1 MQPAVSFHNVRH
13 GAERGEAQINAFRT
27 HPAVKEKCPQPWT
40 FRRSQPGGLALGRSR
55 GRLCGSVELLLL
67 FSLCLHFVAGCA
79 TQPEKANDRMKKDEQ
94 GVRQW
99 FERWMKA
106 TKEGDLQL
114 ARSLIADDAIF
125 LVPGAGRMDKE
136 SFAAAATATDPNV
149 DFELD
154 CSIQEI
160 EILGDHAWLWTK
172 MSLTVTDRRSNS
184 RSLMAGHSLSI
195 LKRQGDGWVVIRDAN
210 TMVAVKQD

>member
-1 MQPAVSFHNVRH
+1 MKH
-13 GAERGEAQINAFRT
+13 
-27 HPAVKEKCPQPWT
+27 
-40 FRRSQPGGLALGRSR
+40 
-55 GRLCGSVELLLL
+55 LLL
-67 FSLCLHFVAGCA
+67 FILCFHFVIGCA
-79 TQPEKANDRMKKDEQ
+79 AQKEKESVLMKKDEQ
-94 GVRQW
+94 AIRQW

-114 ARSLIADDAIF
+114 ARSLIADDAVF
-125 LVPGAGRMDKE
+125 LVPGADRMDKE
-136 SFAAAATATDPNV
+136 SFAAAATATDPNT

-172 MSLTVTDRRSNS
+172 ISLTMTDKRSKS

>member
-1 MQPAVSFHNVRH
+1 MKH
-13 GAERGEAQINAFRT
+13 
-27 HPAVKEKCPQPWT
+27 
-40 FRRSQPGGLALGRSR
+40 
-55 GRLCGSVELLLL
+55 LLL
-67 FSLCLHFVAGCA
+67 FSLCLLFLIGCA
-79 TQPEKANDRMKKDEQ
+79 AQTEKGNVLMKNDEQ
-94 GVRQW
+94 AIRQW

-114 ARSLIADDAIF
+114 AKSLIADDAVF
-125 LVPGAGRMDKE
+125 LVPGADRMDKE
-136 SFAAAATATDPNV
+136 SFAAAATATDPNT

-172 MSLTVTDRRSNS
+172 ISLTMTDKRSKS
-184 RSLMAGHSLSI
+184 RSLMAGHSLSV

-210 TMVAVKQD
+210 TMVPVKQDGDA